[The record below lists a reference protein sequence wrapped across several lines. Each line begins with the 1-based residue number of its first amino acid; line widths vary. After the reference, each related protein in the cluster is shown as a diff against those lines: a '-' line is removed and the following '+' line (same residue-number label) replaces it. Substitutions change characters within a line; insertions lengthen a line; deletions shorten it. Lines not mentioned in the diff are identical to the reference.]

1 MGGRFDRRAVR
12 EALQTVPVGV
22 EDICMSRFHQ
32 FDRYGRSPQ
41 PVVPRTTPPPVI
53 SNRKLMCAKC
63 GDPLDGHEMFG
74 ECFPEVHVGESRPLT
89 VRDRRLVAL

>member
-41 PVVPRTTPPPVI
+41 PVVPRTTPPKDAFR
-53 SNRKLMCAKC
+53 RKLRCAKC
-63 GDPLDGHEMFG
+63 AAPLDGHEMFG
-74 ECFPEVHVGESRPLT
+74 ECFPTAHLGESLPLT
-89 VRDRRLVAL
+89 VRNGRLVAV

>member
-1 MGGRFDRRAVR
+1 
-12 EALQTVPVGV
+12 
-22 EDICMSRFHQ
+22 
-32 FDRYGRSPQ
+32 
-41 PVVPRTTPPPVI
+41 
-53 SNRKLMCAKC
+53 MCAKC

>member
-53 SNRKLMCAKC
+53 SNRKLMCAEC

-74 ECFPEVHVGESRPLT
+74 ECFPEVHVGELPPLT